1 MNISLSKMCYNF
13 FRTLANPT
21 RLEILEILREGPKSV
36 TEIAKALNK
45 EQSLISHSLRPLLK
59 CRFVFVERIGKRR
72 IYYLNKETMEKVF
85 KAFSYH
91 VEKYCPNK
99 GECLA
104 EAGIKR
110 RRVEEAK
117 TPVYVNHI

>member
-1 MNISLSKMCYNF
+1 MSVPLSKICYNF
-13 FRTLANPT
+13 FKTLANPT

-45 EQSLISHSLRPLLK
+45 EQSLISHSLRPLLR
-59 CRFVFVERIGKRR
+59 CQFVFVERRGKER
-72 IYYLNKETMEKVF
+72 IYFLNKETMEKVF

-99 GECLA
+99 GKCLTS
-104 EAGIKR
+104 IDVKR
-110 RRVEEAK
+110 RKIEEAK
-117 TPVYVNHI
+117 PPVYINHI